1 MIHIRR
7 NIFNTIIRHR
17 DGIRLRGFHPCFVF
31 QVLKSV
37 YKGGFYIINNCVQN
51 GQYFIDNLTKES
63 IIGGKGSQKFTI
75 IKEESSMKFFIDTA
89 NLEEIAEMSAYGIVD
104 GVTTNPSII
113 AREGKDLKETL
124 IRICNMVDGPISGE
138 VLAPDAETMIKEGL
152 EIAGWHRNM
161 VVKIPMTPEG
171 IKAVRALSAKGIRT
185 NVTTVYDSAQALV
198 AAKAGAT
205 YVSPFVGRS
214 DDVLMDGLGMLA
226 EISLIYRI
234 HNIKTEIIA
243 ASMRTP
249 AYVVGAAKAGAD
261 IATIP
266 YECMKKLFWHP
277 MTDVSLDGF
286 MSDWKKAMG
295 DKKIL

>member
-1 MIHIRR
+1 
-7 NIFNTIIRHR
+7 
-17 DGIRLRGFHPCFVF
+17 
-31 QVLKSV
+31 
-37 YKGGFYIINNCVQN
+37 
-51 GQYFIDNLTKES
+51 
-63 IIGGKGSQKFTI
+63 
-75 IKEESSMKFFIDTA
+75 MKFFIDTA
-89 NLEEIAEMSAYGIVD
+89 NLEEIEEMSAYGIVD

-138 VLAPDAETMIKEGL
+138 VLALDAETMIKEGL

-214 DDVLMDGLGMLA
+214 DDVLIDGLGMLA